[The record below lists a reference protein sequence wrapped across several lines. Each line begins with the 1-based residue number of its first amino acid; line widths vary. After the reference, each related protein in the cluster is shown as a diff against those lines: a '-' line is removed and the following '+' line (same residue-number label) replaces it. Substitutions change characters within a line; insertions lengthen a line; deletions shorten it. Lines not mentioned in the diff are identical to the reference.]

1 MKLSAKSLTAA
12 GILLSATLLLG
23 GCGEKKP
30 NIGYFNGDRVI
41 KESAQIDAV
50 IKGAE
55 KKMKDLQEEAM
66 KLATEGPEMT
76 QEEIVK
82 KQQEFQLR
90 AQSINTSAQA
100 EMKQKVDNALA
111 EISKA
116 KKLDVV
122 LENEK
127 GQKTVIMGG
136 VDVTDDII
144 EKLK

>member
-1 MKLSAKSLTAA
+1 MKSSMKFLMAGAILSTAL
-12 GILLSATLLLG
+12 LLS
-23 GCGEKKP
+23 GCGASKP

-41 KESAQIDAV
+41 KESAQIDAIV
-50 IKGAE
+50 KESE
-55 KKMKDLQEEAM
+55 KKMKELQDEAM

-76 QEEIVK
+76 EEEIVK

-90 AQSINTSAQA
+90 AQSINTSASAQ
-100 EMKQKVDNALA
+100 MKQKVDNALA
-111 EISKA
+111 EISKT

-127 GQKTVIMGG
+127 GQKTVILGG